1 MSQTISLGTKRSGV
15 GVATRSSLV
24 RLRVVFS
31 QVFLVIVYFDVI
43 L

>member
-1 MSQTISLGTKRSGV
+1 MSRTISLGTKRSGV
-15 GVATRSSLV
+15 GVAIHSSLE
-24 RLRVVFS
+24 RLRVVFV